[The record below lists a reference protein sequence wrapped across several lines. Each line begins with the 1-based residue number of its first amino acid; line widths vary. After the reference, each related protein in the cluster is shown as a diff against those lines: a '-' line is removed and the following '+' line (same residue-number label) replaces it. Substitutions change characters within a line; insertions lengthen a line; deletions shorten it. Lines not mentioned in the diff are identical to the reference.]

1 MRCPMH
7 PMAYAR
13 HSAVRFSHQQ
23 HLHLPCLPP
32 KNPPSGLNLT
42 KISLPARTSFVVR
55 TYILTPALSPTNS
68 AFRCTW
74 QQVLLTFPPP
84 GLGTSPRL
92 CGPSASLT
100 TYVAPASHSQSGSA
114 VGCSSQARTRV
125 TWAMTFDSNRGPVT
139 EKNWPNFYVVLGQL
153 KHPKLV
159 KYLSSKYPT
168 CMLRL
173 EHACLRGNTL
183 QRHDSSARARSVAS
197 RYAGQRLSACAGHM
211 CACRGQYLQQ
221 LPTRRW
227 QRAPGTARTAW
238 RAVDGAFNSSLAC
251 ALVECAARV
260 Q

>member
-1 MRCPMH
+1 MLHGRDTHLFTRTTDPMTLTCRGLH
-7 PMAYAR
+7 LNAYGR

-74 QQVLLTFPPP
+74 QQVLLTFPP
-84 GLGTSPRL
+84 LGTSPRL
-92 CGPSASLT
+92 CGPWASLT
-100 TYVAPASHSQSGSA
+100 TYVLAAG
-114 VGCSSQARTRV
+114 
-125 TWAMTFDSNRGPVT
+125 
-139 EKNWPNFYVVLGQL
+139 
-153 KHPKLV
+153 
-159 KYLSSKYPT
+159 T
-168 CMLRL
+168 CMFAWQYTATP
-173 EHACLRGNTL
+173 H
-183 QRHDSSARARSVAS
+183 SSARARSVAS

>member
-1 MRCPMH
+1 M
-7 PMAYAR
+7 
-13 HSAVRFSHQQ
+13 
-23 HLHLPCLPP
+23 
-32 KNPPSGLNLT
+32 T
-42 KISLPARTSFVVR
+42 RTG
-55 TYILTPALSPTNS
+55 A
-68 AFRCTW
+68 
-74 QQVLLTFPPP
+74 
-84 GLGTSPRL
+84 
-92 CGPSASLT
+92 
-100 TYVAPASHSQSGSA
+100 
-114 VGCSSQARTRV
+114 
-125 TWAMTFDSNRGPVT
+125 VT

-159 KYLSSKYPT
+159 KYPT

-251 ALVECAARV
+251 ALVV
-260 Q
+260 QVDPMSTVHVACCDLCMSMLFIKTTCRHTILFLTYSKKSYSTWGWFESNLPPIY

>member
-1 MRCPMH
+1 MPPTCMFQQLTCIFWTPTHMLHCRDTHLFTRTTDPMTLTCRGLH
-7 PMAYAR
+7 LNAYGR

-74 QQVLLTFPPP
+74 QQVLLTFPP
-84 GLGTSPRL
+84 LGTSPRL

-125 TWAMTFDSNRGPVT
+125 TRAMTFDSNRGPGPVGRRRPG
-139 EKNWPNFYVVLGQL
+139 K
-153 KHPKLV
+153 KLA
-159 KYLSSKYPT
+159 KF
-168 CMLRL
+168 
-173 EHACLRGNTL
+173 LRGTGAVETPEIGQHAQVPNMHVEGWNMHVCVAIHCNATQ
-183 QRHDSSARARSVAS
+183 QR
-197 RYAGQRLSACAGHM
+197 
-211 CACRGQYLQQ
+211 
-221 LPTRRW
+221 TR
-227 QRAPGTARTAW
+227 
-238 RAVDGAFNSSLAC
+238 
-251 ALVECAARV
+251 
-260 Q
+260 

>member
-1 MRCPMH
+1 MHVSMLRYADYSDEFACRTILTCIFWTPTHMLHGRDTHLFTRTTDPMTLTCRGLH
-7 PMAYAR
+7 LNAYGR

-100 TYVAPASHSQSGSA
+100 TYILGALDQHVSIFPPANH
-114 VGCSSQARTRV
+114 
-125 TWAMTFDSNRGPVT
+125 
-139 EKNWPNFYVVLGQL
+139 
-153 KHPKLV
+153 
-159 KYLSSKYPT
+159 
-168 CMLRL
+168 
-173 EHACLRGNTL
+173 
-183 QRHDSSARARSVAS
+183 
-197 RYAGQRLSACAGHM
+197 
-211 CACRGQYLQQ
+211 
-221 LPTRRW
+221 
-227 QRAPGTARTAW
+227 
-238 RAVDGAFNSSLAC
+238 
-251 ALVECAARV
+251 
-260 Q
+260 